1 MYAVTLSIHSSSV
14 NGEVAV
20 GSCATVARK
29 PGQVLTEA
37 ASTRE
42 RSCAA
47 VRLAVTSLFIGEP
60 RLMMTKP
67 NEGTPMNSK
76 LGIALGSVVAVI
88 VVLIV
93 SIVGSY
99 NGLVD
104 RETRVDQ
111 SVADLEVQLQRR
123 FDLIPNLVSAVEG
136 ALEQEREIIDSV
148 TEARTRYAGAGS
160 SDERLEAA
168 TELEGAL
175 SRLLV
180 VVENYPQVASLQ
192 NVRDLQV
199 QLEGTENRVA
209 QARRTYNES
218 ATEFNRAIRRFPRV
232 IIASMFGFDKRDLF
246 ESESGADEAPT
257 VDLNPGE

>member
-1 MYAVTLSIHSSSV
+1 
-14 NGEVAV
+14 
-20 GSCATVARK
+20 
-29 PGQVLTEA
+29 
-37 ASTRE
+37 
-42 RSCAA
+42 
-47 VRLAVTSLFIGEP
+47 
-60 RLMMTKP
+60 
-67 NEGTPMNSK
+67 MNSK
-76 LGIALGSVVAVI
+76 LGIAIGSVVGVI
-88 VVLIV
+88 VLIV
-93 SIVGSY
+93 VTIVGSY

-104 RETRVDQ
+104 RESRVDQ
-111 SVADLEVQLQRR
+111 AVADLEVQLQRR

-136 ALEQEREIIDSV
+136 ALEQERAIIDSV

-160 SDERLEAA
+160 SEERLEAA

-209 QARRTYNES
+209 QARRDYN
-218 ATEFNRAIRRFPRV
+218 ATATDYNRAVRRFPRAIV
-232 IIASMFGFDKRDLF
+232 ASMFGFEKRDLYQA
-246 ESESGADEAPT
+246 ENGADQAPD